1 MDKFIVFATIFF
13 QGEVK
18 QLEYKAI
25 DFSSKKECYEYMT
38 KHDKH
43 FGEVADGIR
52 NSIQPS
58 GRLLVI
64 GCSARKDVVRSDSGE
79 WK

>member
-1 MDKFIVFATIFF
+1 MDKFIVFATIIF

-25 DFSSKKECYEYMT
+25 DFSTEKECYEYMT
-38 KHDKH
+38 KHDKL
-43 FGEVADGIR
+43 FGEIAEDIR
-52 NSIQPS
+52 ESIQPT

-64 GCSARKDVVRSDSGE
+64 GCSA
-79 WK
+79 WKNIMRNNFGAWN